1 MSVRAGLTTHAVLT
15 LSSAIEE
22 QLEEERARVNKRGG
36 GGRKLPLPPLRLQL
50 HNLTGTL
57 CVAVEYLGTKK
68 TAIKKKTK
76 QKKKK
81 KGLILHPTRSETN
94 LSFFYSGNCTKNY
107 KKKKHD

>member
-1 MSVRAGLTTHAVLT
+1 MSVRAGLTNHAVLT

-22 QLEEERARVNKRGG
+22 RLEEERARVNKRG

-68 TAIKKKTK
+68 TAIKKKKKNETK
-76 QKKKK
+76 K
-81 KGLILHPTRSETN
+81 I
-94 LSFFYSGNCTKNY
+94 
-107 KKKKHD
+107 